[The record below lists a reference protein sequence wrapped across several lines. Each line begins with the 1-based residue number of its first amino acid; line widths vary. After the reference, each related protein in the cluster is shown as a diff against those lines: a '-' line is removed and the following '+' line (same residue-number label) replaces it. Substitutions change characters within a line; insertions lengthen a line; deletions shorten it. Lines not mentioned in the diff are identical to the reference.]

1 MSARRKGR
9 AMEQDLAD
17 RIVDAAVGLAEE
29 RGWDHVRLYL
39 VAERLGIGLGEL
51 GRHFRDLDAIANA
64 WFGRARTALLRTP
77 PAALAGR
84 PPERL
89 HAAIMTW
96 FAALAT
102 HRAVTLQMLDAK
114 LYPSHPHHWV
124 PMIFDLS
131 RLVHD
136 FLDVARIAS
145 TGRQRQLAEVGM
157 TVIVLA
163 TLRDWRR
170 DPARAGDRLGR
181 RLAGADR
188 WLARFEK
195 RRIPRPG
202 RARAEDG

>member
-1 MSARRKGR
+1 MN
-9 AMEQDLAD
+9 QDLAD
-17 RIVDAAVGLAEE
+17 RIVDAAIELAQE

-39 VAERLGIGLGEL
+39 VAERLGIGLDEI

-64 WFGRARTALLRTP
+64 WFGRARSALLRTP

-89 HAAIMTW
+89 YVAITTW
-96 FAALAT
+96 LEALAA
-102 HRAVTLQMLDAK
+102 HRAVTIQMLDAK

-124 PMIFDLS
+124 PMMFDLS

-136 FLDVARIAS
+136 VLDVARIAS
-145 TGRQRQLAEVGM
+145 TGRRRQLAEVGI
-157 TVIVLA
+157 TAVFLA

-170 DPARAGDRLGR
+170 DPERAARRLER

-188 WLARFEK
+188 WLARLGA
-195 RRIPRPG
+195 RRAAPDSG
-202 RARAEDG
+202 ATGAC